1 MYDGTLQLPPRLT
14 TTEEKYILEQL
25 PSQEAQN
32 ILVKKNLRLVL
43 YMAKNFEFNGIS
55 KEDLLSIGIIGLI
68 KAASTFSIEKKTKF
82 STYASVCIRNEI
94 LMYLESFKKFST
106 HETSLEIT
114 INDEEN
120 LNLYDVLSDSN
131 HDSIKL
137 YEDSD
142 FISYLLTVILNHL
155 ESKDVVIFLY
165 QLSGKTQQEIGDI
178 LLYSRS
184 CISRKLKIIRK
195 KVKEIA
201 YGPKIDYI
209 CKISVFCPKE
219 ATLVFRFDTQ
229 YFDCDELE
237 KFLKEHQKEY
247 QYTILN
253 NGAYISIKALI
264 SEEIF
269 LMLAELYSN
278 FFIENN

>member
-1 MYDGTLQLPPRLT
+1 M
-14 TTEEKYILEQL
+14 
-25 PSQEAQN
+25 
-32 ILVKKNLRLVL
+32 
-43 YMAKNFEFNGIS
+43 
-55 KEDLLSIGIIGLI
+55 
-68 KAASTFSIEKKTKF
+68 
-82 STYASVCIRNEI
+82 
-94 LMYLESFKKFST
+94 
-106 HETSLEIT
+106 
-114 INDEEN
+114 
-120 LNLYDVLSDSN
+120 
-131 HDSIKL
+131 
-137 YEDSD
+137 
-142 FISYLLTVILNHL
+142 
-155 ESKDVVIFLY
+155 VIFLY

-229 YFDCDELE
+229 YFDRDELE
-237 KFLKEHQKEY
+237 KFLKEHQEEY

-269 LMLAELYSN
+269 TMLAELYLN